1 MTEFYKGQAE
11 METMFPGISEDRAI
25 KLIRSVER
33 LIPMGTR
40 DRLWYL
46 ELLIK
51 YVDGLINGDD
61 IIQFTTSNNM
71 TSMAKAAIEEVSS
84 SVQEKILSSY
94 REERSS
100 LIRSVEDLSS
110 SQKLLK
116 ESVDMLLSRK
126 KELLSQTTSLG
137 EEANRLN
144 DKCESLRTQRMA
156 EIEEELRLK
165 RGSIDVE
172 IARLE
177 EEKASLSKSIEELKR
192 LLDRYSLIVSETS
205 KSKGRCEVTWEFF
218 DKSHPIYNTNHVT
231 IKDFVF
237 SLISEYQDNMGVSYK
252 EAQREFSKY
261 APTLDGVVTDLLKLK
276 GETKVFSSINLL
288 YNNMTSL
295 SPRDRGIASNIL
307 ESLKAMKLPKYKMF
321 TSNID
326 EVCVSEKTLPNN
338 VKGMMRELYF
348 QRVALEAV
356 SKQHILEAELKTVL
370 GALQSFVPDDYDMSS
385 LSSSFSS
392 LESMLGDDHKLS
404 L

>member
-40 DRLWYL
+40 DKLWYL

-61 IIQFTTSNNM
+61 IIKFVNSSDITP
-71 TSMAKAAIEEVSS
+71 MAKAAIEEVSS

-276 GETKVFSSINLL
+276 GETCRFVKPLL
-288 YNNMTSL
+288 QT
-295 SPRDRGIASNIL
+295 
-307 ESLKAMKLPKYKMF
+307 
-321 TSNID
+321 
-326 EVCVSEKTLPNN
+326 
-338 VKGMMRELYF
+338 
-348 QRVALEAV
+348 
-356 SKQHILEAELKTVL
+356 
-370 GALQSFVPDDYDMSS
+370 
-385 LSSSFSS
+385 
-392 LESMLGDDHKLS
+392 
-404 L
+404 